1 MNDPML
7 DHAGRP
13 RIVITGIG
21 MVTALGMDAA
31 TSWAGLLAGRSGIRA
46 ITRFDASAMRSRIG
60 GCVDLP
66 GDEPGRPLS
75 CGARVTRL
83 AEWALAEAVAQSGL
97 PTPFPGPLTLGV
109 PPFEIEWPLRQ
120 DALARASTPTNRD
133 LAVAMAGMPEVH
145 HHQQVVAPLREL
157 AARFGTTGMPQ
168 AVTTACASGAS
179 AIQLAVE
186 AIRRGEANAV
196 LTGGAEGSL
205 TPETLIRF
213 SLLQALSARSEP
225 PEAASRP
232 FSLTRDGFVMGDGA
246 AGLVLESRAHAM
258 ARGAT
263 ILGEILGVGE
273 RADTFHRTRSSPD
286 GLAISGAMNAALE
299 DAGLA
304 PEAIGYVNAH
314 GTSTPENDKMEAMA
328 MHQVFGPV
336 CPPISS
342 TKSMLGHTLSAAGA
356 IEAVICLLAIRD
368 QTLPP
373 TINQDDTDPAL
384 ELDVVPNH
392 ARPVSGLRAA
402 LSNSFGFGGQNV
414 CVVVGGAPPG

>member
-7 DHAGRP
+7 DHAGRN
-13 RIVITGIG
+13 RVVVTGIG

-31 TSWAGLLAGRSGIRA
+31 TSWAGLCAGRSGIRA
-46 ITRFDASAMRSRIG
+46 ITRFDASAMRSHVG

-66 GDEPGRPLS
+66 GDLPGRPLS
-75 CGARVTRL
+75 CAARVTAL
-83 AEWALAEAVAQSGL
+83 AGMALAEAVAQSGL
-97 PTPFPGPLTLGV
+97 GTPFPGPLTLGV
-109 PPFEIEWPLRQ
+109 PPFEIEWPMRQ
-120 DALARASTPTNRD
+120 DALALAATPTNGALAEAMATDPAIHDSQQLVAPVRD
-133 LAVAMAGMPEVH
+133 LA
-145 HHQQVVAPLREL
+145 Q
-157 AARFGTTGMPQ
+157 RFGTTGMPQ

-186 AIRRGEANAV
+186 AIRRGEAPAV

-213 SLLQALSARSEP
+213 SLLQALSSRNEP
-225 PEAASRP
+225 PQAASRP
-232 FSLTRDGFVMGDGA
+232 FTLSRDGFVMGDGA
-246 AGLVLESRAHAM
+246 AGLVLESRAHAV

-263 ILGEILGVGE
+263 ILGEICGVGE

-286 GLAISGAMNAALE
+286 GLAISGAMTAALE
-299 DAGLA
+299 DAGL
-304 PEAIGYVNAH
+304 PPDAIGYVNAH

-328 MHQVFGPV
+328 MHQVFGDI

-373 TINQDDTDPAL
+373 TINQDDTDL
-384 ELDVVPNH
+384 SLGLDVVPDI
-392 ARPVSGLRAA
+392 ARPVRGLRAA

-414 CVVVGGAPPG
+414 CVVVGAA